1 MLPAVLVTGIICF
14 ALGWVYKDYRWTNA
28 AKNGKIMVVDGD
40 MYKVKRHSETSGGS
54 VEE

>member
-14 ALGWVYKDYRWTNA
+14 ALGWVFKDLKWVKA
-28 AKNGKIMVVDGD
+28 AKTGKIMVVDGD
-40 MYKVKRHSETSGGS
+40 MYKVKSFTETQGGS